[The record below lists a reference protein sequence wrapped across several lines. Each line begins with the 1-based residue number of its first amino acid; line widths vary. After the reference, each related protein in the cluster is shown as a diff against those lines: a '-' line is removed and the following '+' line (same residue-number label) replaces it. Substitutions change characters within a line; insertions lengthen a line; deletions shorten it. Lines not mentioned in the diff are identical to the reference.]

1 MAIGDSEPAS
11 DLLRRITTPVAVF
24 VAILVVAAWYLTW
37 STSTYEMTFL
47 VMGAPEGAVGVAL
60 FFGLI
65 VVMMVAMMLPA
76 ALPMIVAFH
85 GITRLEA
92 GRPTRPADLRL
103 TSLFV
108 VPYFLIWGVFGGL
121 ALVALAALGLMGPM
135 VGLAALAPGAVLL
148 AAGVY
153 EVTRAKEVC
162 LTHCQSPM
170 MFVTRHW
177 RSGRGGALRMGL
189 NHAAY
194 CLGCCWLFMF
204 VLFVAGS
211 MSLVWM
217 AGLSAII
224 FVEIVST
231 RRVALVRG
239 IGAILCVLGVLVAY
253 RAFAMM

>member
-1 MAIGDSEPAS
+1 MPAS
-11 DLLRRITTPVAVF
+11 DLLRRITIPVAGL
-24 VAILVVAAWYLTW
+24 VALLVAASWYLAW
-37 STSTYEMTFL
+37 STSAYQTSFL
-47 VMGAPEGAVGVAL
+47 TMGAPEGALGVTV

-85 GITRLEA
+85 GMTRLEA
-92 GRPTRPADLRL
+92 GQPTRPGNARL

-108 VPYFLIWGVFGGL
+108 VPYFVVWGAFGML
-121 ALVALAALGLMGPM
+121 ALAGLAALGLMGPM
-135 VGLAALAPGAVLL
+135 VGPAAFAPAAVLV
-148 AAGVY
+148 AAGAY
-153 EVTRAKEVC
+153 QVTRAKEVC
-162 LTHCQSPM
+162 LAGCQSPM
-170 MFVTRHW
+170 MFVTRNW
-177 RSGRGGALRMGL
+177 RSGRGGAVRMGL
-189 NHAAY
+189 RHAAY
-194 CLGCCWLFMF
+194 CLGCCWLFML

-224 FVEIVST
+224 FVEKVST

>member
-1 MAIGDSEPAS
+1 M
-11 DLLRRITTPVAVF
+11 
-24 VAILVVAAWYLTW
+24 
-37 STSTYEMTFL
+37 
-47 VMGAPEGAVGVAL
+47 
-60 FFGLI
+60 
-65 VVMMVAMMLPA
+65 
-76 ALPMIVAFH
+76 
-85 GITRLEA
+85 
-92 GRPTRPADLRL
+92 
-103 TSLFV
+103 
-108 VPYFLIWGVFGGL
+108 FGGL

-153 EVTRAKEVC
+153 QVTRAKEVC

-204 VLFVAGS
+204 VLFVVGS

-224 FVEIVST
+224 FVEKVST

-239 IGAILCVLGVLVAY
+239 IGAIVCVLGVLVAY
-253 RAFAMM
+253 QAFAMM